1 GHLTKKQHSHTVKVK
16 TINAEGQTVVEQKT
30 ITKAYSKITIRIILA
45 ELCAVL
51 NHAKE
56 DGHISENPATRLSKF
71 YKRAKIVHEE
81 IQPLT
86 SEEVPV
92 FLTAAKREAS
102 QYYEVFLTA
111 LHTGMRSGELAALR
125 WSDLDEHGKFIRVH
139 SNISCGKIGETK
151 TGKSRR

>member
-1 GHLTKKQHSHTVKVK
+1 KKQHSRSVRVK
-16 TINAEGQTVVEQKT
+16 TTNVEGETVVEEKT
-30 ITKAYSKITIRIILA
+30 ITRAYSKITIRIILA

-56 DGHISENPATRLSKF
+56 DGHISDNPATRLSKF

-86 SEEVPV
+86 AEEIPV
-92 FLTAAKREAS
+92 FLTATKREAP
-102 QYYEVFLTA
+102 QYYELFLTA

-125 WSDLDEHGKFIRVH
+125 WSDLDAHGKFIRVQK
-139 SNISCGKIGETK
+139 NISHGQIGETK
-151 TGKSRR
+151 TG